1 MIIIDELPFKYVEN
15 DGFNMFMKEAQ
26 PRFKIPS
33 RVTFARDCLRLYFDE
48 KEKLKYMLFVNS
60 QMVSLTTDTWT
71 SIQNMNYMCVT
82 THYIDDEWNLKK
94 MILSFGLIA
103 DHKGDTIGIT
113 LETCMKEWG
122 IKSICCVTVDN
133 ASANNLAINYLNQG
147 MGFWNGRTLFNG
159 EDLHMRCSA
168 HI

>member
-33 RVTFARDCLRLYFDE
+33 RVTVARDCLRLYFDE
-48 KEKLKYMLFVNS
+48 KEKLKSMLSTDS

-71 SIQNMNYMCVT
+71 LIQNMNYMCVT
-82 THYIDDEWNLKK
+82 AHYIDDEWNLKK
-94 MILSFGLIA
+94 MILSFDLTA

-113 LETCMKEWG
+113 LGNRMKE
-122 IKSICCVTVDN
+122 
-133 ASANNLAINYLNQG
+133 
-147 MGFWNGRTLFNG
+147 
-159 EDLHMRCSA
+159 
-168 HI
+168 